1 MEKRIIYRTE
11 VSVSNM
17 MLEAEKGMEICSE
30 EVEEVFLAGYISY
43 YSRRKLFGLIQ
54 LPDKYVYKVYPHL
67 IVRNKY
73 TNNVYVK
80 SPSFLSFES
89 KNASWRRHRTWS
101 HGCATSASSTSKAS
115 RMNNKKRMERE
126 AKPLL
131 HPLFCLSSRVHIPP
145 NLVCWMVGI
154 LVKEK
159 AACQLARLL

>member
-30 EVEEVFLAGYISY
+30 EVTEVFLAGYISH
-43 YSRRKLFGLIQ
+43 YSQRKLFGLIP
-54 LPDKYVYKVYPHL
+54 LPDKYVYKVYPYL

-89 KNASWRRHRTWS
+89 MKRLVEETRNLESWLRNK
-101 HGCATSASSTSKAS
+101 CKQYKQSKQ
-115 RMNNKKRMERE
+115 EE
-126 AKPLL
+126 
-131 HPLFCLSSRVHIPP
+131 
-145 NLVCWMVGI
+145 
-154 LVKEK
+154 
-159 AACQLARLL
+159 

>member
-17 MLEAEKGMEICSE
+17 MLESEKGMEICSE
-30 EVEEVFLAGYISY
+30 EVKEVFLAGYISH
-43 YSRRKLFGLIQ
+43 YSRRKLFGIIP

-89 KNASWRRHRTWS
+89 KKRLMEETQNLESWLRNK
-101 HGCATSASSTSKAS
+101 CKQYKQSKQD
-115 RMNNKKRMERE
+115 E
-126 AKPLL
+126 
-131 HPLFCLSSRVHIPP
+131 
-145 NLVCWMVGI
+145 
-154 LVKEK
+154 
-159 AACQLARLL
+159 